1 MSDVPE
7 NLKTVDD
14 GFADLMVRV
23 NKARAEYERTQQQYR
38 VVRFGWL
45 ILICTA
51 VALVWASA
59 TFDSALIWVGI
70 VAQWVGVGV
79 WWFVSHRVN
88 RRAQTVTK
96 EYLDELWEY
105 TEYRQKVRDV
115 LC

>member
-23 NKARAEYERTQQQYR
+23 DKARAEYERIQRQYR

-79 WWFVSHRVN
+79 LWFVSHRVR
-88 RRAQTVTK
+88 RRALAVLK
-96 EYLDELWEY
+96 EYLEELLKYMELS
-105 TEYRQKVRDV
+105 EVRDV